1 MVLADILRT
10 AFPVCADPAGWAE
23 ALAAPLARFDIG
35 QQRLGHF
42 LAQVGYESGQFNHIL
57 ENLQYRSAARLVQ
70 VWPHHFANEEA
81 ARPYLGQDQLLG
93 NVVYAGK
100 LGNGDAASGD
110 GYRFRGRGLIQ
121 ITGRGNY
128 AEAGHA
134 LDLDLLA
141 KPELL
146 EQKEHAAL
154 SAAWFW
160 ASRGLN
166 PLADQAA
173 DEQHMENFSRISE
186 RINGSTRSVPERFQL
201 YRRLAPL
208 LA

>member
-35 QQRLGHF
+35 RHRLCHF
-42 LAQVGYESGQFNHIL
+42 LAQVGYESGQFNHTL
-57 ENLQYRSAARLVQ
+57 ENLMYSSPARLVQ
-70 VWPHHFANEEA
+70 VWPRRFASEEA
-81 ARPYLGQDQLLG
+81 ARPYVGQEQLLG
-93 NVVYAGK
+93 NFVYAGK
-100 LGNGDAASGD
+100 LGNGDPASGD

-128 AEAGHA
+128 AEAGRA

-146 EQKEHAAL
+146 EQKENAAL

-160 ASRGLN
+160 FSRELN
-166 PLADQAA
+166 PLADQPA

-186 RINGSTRSVPERFQL
+186 RINGSTRSVPERYQL